1 MKIGNIGYNT
11 NTEEGYVKID
21 WEMMPETDDVVTLDI
36 LQDWI
41 VELQDIYEEKQEIV
55 FKPREKTK

>member
-21 WEMMPETDDVVTLDI
+21 WEMMPKPDDVVTLDI

-41 VELQDIYEEKQEIV
+41 VELQDIYDEK
-55 FKPREKTK
+55 REKVFGERT

>member
-21 WEMMPETDDVVTLDI
+21 WRMMPETDDVVTLDI
-36 LQDWI
+36 LKDWI
-41 VELQDIYEEKQEIV
+41 YDLEKIYDEKWEKV
-55 FKPREKTK
+55 FGGGK

>member
-21 WEMMPETDDVVTLDI
+21 WGMMPETDDVVTLDI

-41 VELQDIYEEKQEIV
+41 VELQDIYDEK
-55 FKPREKTK
+55 REKVFGGGK

>member
-21 WEMMPETDDVVTLDI
+21 WEMMPKTDDVVTLDI

-41 VELQDIYEEKQEIV
+41 VELQDIYNEQFEKV
-55 FKPREKTK
+55 FKQKGQP

>member
-21 WEMMPETDDVVTLDI
+21 WRMMPETDDVVTLDI

-41 VELQDIYEEKQEIV
+41 VELQDIYDEK
-55 FKPREKTK
+55 REKVFGGGK

>member
-21 WEMMPETDDVVTLDI
+21 WRMMPETDNVVTLDI
-36 LQDWI
+36 LKDWI
-41 VELQDIYEEKQEIV
+41 YDLEKIYDEK
-55 FKPREKTK
+55 REKVLGGGK

>member
-21 WEMMPETDDVVTLDI
+21 WRMMPETDDVVTLDI

-41 VELQDIYEEKQEIV
+41 VELQDIYDEKWEKV
-55 FKPREKTK
+55 FGGGK

>member
-41 VELQDIYEEKQEIV
+41 VELQDIYDEK
-55 FKPREKTK
+55 REKVFGGGK

>member
-21 WEMMPETDDVVTLDI
+21 WRMMPETDNVVTLDI
-36 LQDWI
+36 LKDWI
-41 VELQDIYEEKQEIV
+41 VELQDIYDEK
-55 FKPREKTK
+55 REKVLGGGK

>member
-1 MKIGNIGYNT
+1 MKIGEIGYNSIK
-11 NTEEGYVKID
+11 EEGYVKIN
-21 WEMMPETDDVVTLDI
+21 WKMMPETDNVVTLDI

-41 VELQDIYEEKQEIV
+41 VELQDIYEEKRKIV

>member
-21 WEMMPETDDVVTLDI
+21 WRMMPKTDDVVTLDI
-36 LQDWI
+36 LKDWI
-41 VELQDIYEEKQEIV
+41 YDLEKIYDEKREKV
-55 FKPREKTK
+55 FKQKE